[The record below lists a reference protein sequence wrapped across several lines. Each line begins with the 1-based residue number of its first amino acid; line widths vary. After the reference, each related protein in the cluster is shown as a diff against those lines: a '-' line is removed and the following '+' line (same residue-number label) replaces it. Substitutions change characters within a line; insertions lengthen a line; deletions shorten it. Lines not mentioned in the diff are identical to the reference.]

1 MAAQPPPRV
10 LEPAASKAADFTAFD
25 HVGAASWVPRAA
37 ASPISADRDSVL
49 YPRAPCPLRLVL
61 ETAGIVRVL
70 SGHCQGS
77 VHESVRALSSEL
89 ELGTQKRVASLYV
102 FEFVLTVVRGVPC
115 FMCREF
121 HWLFTVHMEINL
133 NCQN

>member
-1 MAAQPPPRV
+1 MPQLGFCASSGRAWWLWAAWYSQGEAGPLGAQPLPRV

-89 ELGTQKRVASLYV
+89 ELGTQ
-102 FEFVLTVVRGVPC
+102 
-115 FMCREF
+115 
-121 HWLFTVHMEINL
+121 
-133 NCQN
+133 

>member
-1 MAAQPPPRV
+1 MVKVQSGDCPSSAPVPPLRARLAALGSSALTGRV
-10 LEPAASKAADFTAFD
+10 NEPAASKAADFTAFD

-89 ELGTQKRVASLYV
+89 ELGTQ
-102 FEFVLTVVRGVPC
+102 
-115 FMCREF
+115 
-121 HWLFTVHMEINL
+121 
-133 NCQN
+133 